1 VFSEGASAL
10 KVSYGTYFFLK
21 GVFLFMAFPAS
32 STLIVL
38 CGKTGSGKT
47 LLLQHLEESGYP
59 VINLEK
65 IASHR
70 GSAFGGLL
78 LPAQPSQKEF
88 ENKIKNVVL
97 NYASSPYI
105 FIEQKSSSIGKRKIP
120 EWLLEKMKEGIHVQL
135 NVDKKTRV
143 NNILKEY
150 KAAGKENFIDALQK
164 LNERLPQSVIT
175 EMKSLLNAENYAGF
189 IEKMLDYYDNTSKY
203 QAEKKVTVDLDVE
216 IFDINNVTKKLLA
229 LL

>member
-1 VFSEGASAL
+1 
-10 KVSYGTYFFLK
+10 
-21 GVFLFMAFPAS
+21 
-32 STLIVL
+32 
-38 CGKTGSGKT
+38 
-47 LLLQHLEESGYP
+47 
-59 VINLEK
+59 
-65 IASHR
+65 
-70 GSAFGGLL
+70 
-78 LPAQPSQKEF
+78 
-88 ENKIKNVVL
+88 
-97 NYASSPYI
+97 
-105 FIEQKSSSIGKRKIP
+105 
-120 EWLLEKMKEGIHVQL
+120 MKEGIHVQL

-175 EMKSLLNAENYAGF
+175 EMKSLLIMENYEEF

>member
-1 VFSEGASAL
+1 
-10 KVSYGTYFFLK
+10 
-21 GVFLFMAFPAS
+21 MAFPAS

-88 ENKIKNVVL
+88 ENEIEKAVIKH
-97 NYASSPYI
+97 ASSPYI
-105 FIEQKSSSIGKRKIP
+105 FIERKPSSIGKRKIP
-120 EWLLEKMKEGIHVQL
+120 EWLYIKMNEGILVQL
-135 NVDKKTRV
+135 NVDKRTRV

-150 KAAGKENFIDALQK
+150 KPAGKENFIDALQK

-175 EMKSLLNAENYAGF
+175 EMKSLLNTENYAAF
-189 IEKMLDYYDNTSKY
+189 IEKILDYYDNTSKY
-203 QAEKKVTVDLDVE
+203 QAEKKATIDLDVE